1 MAETSPAPTAP
12 VAEFEKSLDELEQL
26 VQKMEKGDLS
36 LDESLAAYERGV
48 TLYRQCR
55 GTLEQAELRVKLLS
69 DLDDP
74 ESAIDFPLDAD

>member
-1 MAETSPAPTAP
+1 MSESTPAPTAP
-12 VAEFEKSLDELEQL
+12 VAEFEKSLDELEAL
-26 VQKMEKGDLS
+26 VQKMEKGDLP

-48 TLYRQCR
+48 ALYRQCR

-74 ESAIDFPLDAD
+74 ASAQDFPADAD